1 MHYEYHARTIYIA
14 RSRALSRKL
23 TLKDRPLPVV
33 FLKNRN
39 HFGWWLITKSLNES
53 FFGLGQ
59 VGKNDQVLDS
69 DPKINPHPLLY
80 IWGYFS
86 SFLNPENV
94 TTGTIKKVSKV
105 SYLSLVFFHC
115 MTHLS
120 YFILTHVSVKKN
132 KFCHQFF
139 WIPFFNSR
147 IVSFWMFFVTWL
159 SFTQGVFN
167 WRATPTHSTLIGWT
181 EWQWMRTNSD
191 WPIRRINFKYS
202 MK

>member
-1 MHYEYHARTIYIA
+1 MMINHQIVKWIIFWVGASWEKWPSFGLWPKNKSTPL
-14 RSRALSRKL
+14 ALYLGLLQFISKPW
-23 TLKDRPLPVV
+23 KCHH
-33 FLKNRN
+33 RN
-39 HFGWWLITKSLNES
+39 HKKSFKSFVSLFGIFSLY
-53 FFGLGQ
+53 
-59 VGKNDQVLDS
+59 D
-69 DPKINPHPLLY
+69 
-80 IWGYFS
+80 S
-86 SFLNPENV
+86 SFLLH
-94 TTGTIKKVSKV
+94 SD
-105 SYLSLVFFHC
+105 SCLC
-115 MTHLS
+115 
-120 YFILTHVSVKKN
+120 KKN
-132 KFCHQFF
+132 NFCHQFF